1 MKNTNLTDS
10 DKVLEN
16 RLESLFGFGIFKGL
30 TQAGKTCSK

>member
-16 RLESLFGFGIFKGL
+16 GLENLFGFGIFKGL
-30 TQAGKTCSK
+30 T